1 MRGDT
6 IDARPAKESA
16 TDGDDDGDAV
26 LFARLYPSLRR
37 FAAVAGPT
45 DVEPDDLVQEAVARA
60 IRIRPLTALDDPAAY
75 LRRTILNLAKNRR
88 RGLAR
93 ARAAR
98 QRVGTEPATEAE
110 YASDLADLQR
120 LDPLARA
127 VLFLVE
133 VEGWTYAA
141 VGGQLGI
148 TEEAARARASRARR
162 RLRVQMEDEQ

>member
-1 MRGDT
+1 MGEDT
-6 IDARPAKESA
+6 DA
-16 TDGDDDGDAV
+16 D

-45 DVEPDDLVQEAVARA
+45 DVDPDDLVQEAVARA

-93 ARAAR
+93 ARLAVER
-98 QRVGTEPATEAE
+98 LGRDTRGEAE

-120 LDPLARA
+120 LGPVARA

-133 VEGWTYAA
+133 VEGWSFAA
-141 VGGQLGI
+141 VARQLDL
-148 TEEAARARASRARR
+148 TEEAARACASRARR
-162 RLRVQMEDEQ
+162 RLRTEMEDEL